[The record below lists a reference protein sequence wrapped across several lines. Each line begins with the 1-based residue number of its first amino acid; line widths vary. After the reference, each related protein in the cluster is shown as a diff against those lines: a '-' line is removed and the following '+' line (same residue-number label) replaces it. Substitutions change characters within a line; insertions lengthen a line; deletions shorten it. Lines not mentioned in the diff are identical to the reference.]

1 MKNLNIKI
9 SVDSANANSN
19 VDKLSK
25 SFKNLKDRVD
35 FGAHLSQFA
44 AGLSA
49 LSGSI
54 AGMIDRSFELADSY
68 KSLVARVNLVS
79 SSNNEFIAGMR
90 EIYAISQSTASGFES
105 TAGLYTSLKTAT
117 ESLAISQRDL
127 LGVTKTINQTL
138 TISGAS
144 ASASSAALIQLS
156 QAFASGV
163 LRGDELNSILE
174 QSPRLARAIADG
186 MGVTVGALR
195 ELGAQG
201 KLTAEE
207 VFNALQN
214 QADTINDEF
223 SKMPLTISNARVKIS
238 NSLLSLVGDLDSV
251 SGASGGVADS
261 LNQLSNWIDKNKSKI
276 IEFGSDTFKSF
287 QLIGS
292 SLILVVNAVRE
303 AFLSAVTLVAS
314 GVKNLSDSINKTINS
329 ILEKV
334 EIAINSFNN
343 FIGVGEISLGR
354 VDVGANI
361 NLDALKAELNKARS
375 TTDEIFKSIKY
386 QISDIAKDSAA
397 EANKELEKIKVSDIK
412 NKVNSSKTL
421 IKAPLKGVKT
431 KLIDPKKEYL
441 DRLNHQIAY
450 YDAIDDLEN
459 KRLKQREK
467 RSFELK
473 ELGLNELQ
481 ISKKLA
487 DEELKYKQD
496 KDLEFLR
503 FKERY
508 YELLGDK
515 VKASNYRLKG
525 REIEMR
531 RDGYSGLEISDA
543 LYGKD
548 ARDQNY
554 ENLNSSMGYDLGI
567 TNQFQNRLNALDEF
581 QAMEAARIEA
591 HYASLEQTQSNHRA
605 KQLEL
610 DRLGM
615 QYRMSIA
622 GAGFDGLA
630 NLAKMFYDASGG
642 KNKAALRAYQSM
654 MVGKAIV
661 NTYTAATNAYAT
673 AGNPYLGAALA
684 AIAIA
689 QGMAQVA
696 MIKAQKFHTG
706 GLVGGGLERDEVP
719 AILQTGEYVL
729 SRRDVANLKDNSK
742 NESNDGVV
750 IVNTL
755 DSAVFEQWANS
766 RNGKRVIKNVISGE

>member
-25 SFKNLKDRVD
+25 SFKNLKERVD

-49 LSGSI
+49 LGGGITNIISS
-54 AGMIDRSFELADSY
+54 SLELADSY
-68 KSLVARVNLVS
+68 KMLEARVSLVS

-186 MGVTVGALR
+186 MNVTVGALR

-261 LNQLSNWIDKNKSKI
+261 LNALSNWIDKNKSKI

-334 EIAINSFNN
+334 ETAINSFNN

-354 VDVGANI
+354 VDVGTNI
-361 NLDALKAELNKARS
+361 NLDALKAELNNARKI
-375 TTDEIFKSIKY
+375 TDEIFKSIKD
-386 QISDIAKDSAA
+386 QVADIAKDSTA
-397 EANKELEKIKVSDIK
+397 EVNIELEKIKVSDIK
-412 NKVNSSKTL
+412 NKVNSSKAL
-421 IKAPLKGVKT
+421 IKTPLKGVKT

-487 DEELKYKQD
+487 NEELKYKQD

-525 REIEMR
+525 REIEMK
-531 RDGYSGLEISDA
+531 RDGYSSSEISDA

-591 HYASLEQTQSNHRA
+591 HYASLENTEANHRA

-610 DRLGM
+610 DRMQM
-615 QYRMSIA
+615 QYRMGIA

-642 KNKAALRAYQSM
+642 KNKAALRAYQAM

-673 AGNPYLGAALA
+673 AGNPILGAALA

>member
-54 AGMIDRSFELADSY
+54 AGVIDRSFELADSY
-68 KSLVARVNLVS
+68 KNLVARVNLVS
-79 SSNNEFIAGMR
+79 ATNDEFIAGMR
-90 EIYAISQSTASGFES
+90 EIYNISQSTASGFEN

-117 ESLAISQRDL
+117 QNLAISQRDL

-195 ELGAQG
+195 DLGAQG

-207 VFNALQN
+207 VFNTLASQG
-214 QADTINDEF
+214 QAIDSEF

-238 NSLLSLVGDLDSV
+238 NSLLSLVGDLDKV
-251 SGASGGVADS
+251 SGASSGVASS
-261 LNQLSNWIDKNKSKI
+261 LDYFSNWIDRNKSKI
-276 IEFGSDTFKSF
+276 IEFGSDTYKSF

-303 AFLSAVTLVAS
+303 SFLSAVTLVAS

-354 VDVGANI
+354 VDVGTNI
-361 NLDALKAELNKARS
+361 NLDALKAELNNARK
-375 TTDEIFKSIKY
+375 TTDEIFKSIKT
-386 QISDIAKDSAA
+386 QVIDIAKDSTA
-397 EANKELEKIKVSDIK
+397 EVNIELEKIKVSDIK
-412 NKVNSSKTL
+412 NKVDNSKAL

-441 DRLNHQIAY
+441 DRLNKQIAY

-473 ELGLNELQ
+473 ELGLNDLQ
-481 ISKKLA
+481 IAENLA
-487 DEELKYKQD
+487 KEEQKIKIE
-496 KDLEFLR
+496 KDLEYLR

-531 RDGYSGLEISDA
+531 RDGYSGLEISDT

-591 HYASLEQTQSNHRA
+591 HYASLENTEANHRA

-610 DRLGM
+610 DRMQM
-615 QYRMSIA
+615 QYRMGIA

-642 KNKAALRAYQSM
+642 KNKAALRAYQAM

-673 AGNPYLGAALA
+673 AGNPILGAALA

>member
-25 SFKNLKDRVD
+25 SFKNLKERVD

-49 LSGSI
+49 LGGGITNIISS
-54 AGMIDRSFELADSY
+54 SLELADSY
-68 KSLVARVNLVS
+68 KSLEARVNLVS

-186 MGVTVGALR
+186 MNVTVGALR

-207 VFNALQN
+207 VFNALASQG
-214 QADTINDEF
+214 QAIDSEF

-238 NSLLSLVGDLDSV
+238 NSLLSLVGDLDKV

-276 IEFGSDTFKSF
+276 IEFGSDTYKSF

-303 AFLSAVTLVAS
+303 SFLSAVTLVAS

-354 VDVGANI
+354 VDVGTNI
-361 NLDALKAELNKARS
+361 NLDALKAELNNARK
-375 TTDEIFKSIKY
+375 TTDEILKSITY
-386 QISDIAKDSAA
+386 QIGDIAKDSVA
-397 EANKELEKIKVSDIK
+397 EANKKLEKIKVSDIK
-412 NKVNSSKTL
+412 NKVNSSKAL
-421 IKAPLKGVKT
+421 IKTPLKGAKT

-487 DEELKYKQD
+487 NEELKYKQD
-496 KDLEFLR
+496 KDLEFLQ

-531 RDGYSGLEISDA
+531 RDGYSNSEISDA

-554 ENLNSSMGYDLGI
+554 ENLNSSIGYDLGI
-567 TNQFQNRLNALDEF
+567 SNQFQNRLNALDEF

-591 HYASLEQTQSNHRA
+591 HYASLENTEANHRA

-610 DRLGM
+610 DRMQM

-642 KNKAALRAYQSM
+642 KNKAALRAYQAM

-673 AGNPYLGAALA
+673 AGNPILGAALA

>member
-49 LSGSI
+49 LGGGITNIISS
-54 AGMIDRSFELADSY
+54 SLELADSY
-68 KSLVARVNLVS
+68 KMLEARVSLVS
-79 SSNNEFIAGMR
+79 SSNNELIAGMR

-117 ESLAISQRDL
+117 QNLAISQKDL

-195 ELGAQG
+195 DLGAQG

-207 VFNALQN
+207 VFNALASQG
-214 QADTINDEF
+214 QAIDSEF

-238 NSLLSLVGDLDSV
+238 NSLLSLVGDLDKV
-251 SGASGGVADS
+251 SGASSGVASS
-261 LNQLSNWIDKNKSKI
+261 LDYFSGWIDKNKSKI
-276 IEFGSDTFKSF
+276 IEFGSDTYKSF

-292 SLILVVNAVRE
+292 GLILVVNAVRE

-334 EIAINSFNN
+334 ETAINSFNN

-361 NLDALKAELNKARS
+361 NLDALKAELNNARK

-386 QISDIAKDSAA
+386 QISDIAKDSVA

-412 NKVNSSKTL
+412 NKANSSKAL

-431 KLIDPKKEYL
+431 KLKDLKKEYL
-441 DRLNHQIAY
+441 DRLNKQIAY

-487 DEELKYKQD
+487 NEELKYKQD
-496 KDLEFLR
+496 KDLEFLQ

-567 TNQFQNRLNALDEF
+567 SNQFQNRLNALDEF

-591 HYASLEQTQSNHRA
+591 HYASLENTEANHRA
-605 KQLEL
+605 KQLEM
-610 DRLGM
+610 DRMQM

-642 KNKAALRAYQSM
+642 KNKSALRAYQAM

-673 AGNPYLGAALA
+673 AGNPILGAALA

-766 RNGKRVIKNVISGE
+766 RNGKRIIKNVISGE

>member
-1 MKNLNIKI
+1 MN
-9 SVDSANANSN
+9 
-19 VDKLSK
+19 
-25 SFKNLKDRVD
+25 
-35 FGAHLSQFA
+35 
-44 AGLSA
+44 
-49 LSGSI
+49 
-54 AGMIDRSFELADSY
+54 
-68 KSLVARVNLVS
+68 
-79 SSNNEFIAGMR
+79 
-90 EIYAISQSTASGFES
+90 
-105 TAGLYTSLKTAT
+105 
-117 ESLAISQRDL
+117 
-127 LGVTKTINQTL
+127 
-138 TISGAS
+138 
-144 ASASSAALIQLS
+144 
-156 QAFASGV
+156 
-163 LRGDELNSILE
+163 
-174 QSPRLARAIADG
+174 
-186 MGVTVGALR
+186 VTVGALR

-214 QADTINDEF
+214 QADVINDEF

-276 IEFGSDTFKSF
+276 IEFGSDTYKSF

-334 EIAINSFNN
+334 ETAINSFNN

-354 VDVGANI
+354 VDVGTNI
-361 NLDALKAELNKARS
+361 NLDALKAELNKARD

-386 QISDIAKDSAA
+386 QISDIAKDSAV
-397 EANKELEKIKVSDIK
+397 EVNIELEKIKVSDIK
-412 NKVNSSKTL
+412 NKVNSSKAL
-421 IKAPLKGVKT
+421 IKTPLKGVKT

-473 ELGLNELQ
+473 ELGLNDLQ
-481 ISKKLA
+481 IAENLA
-487 DEELKYKQD
+487 KEEQKIKIE
-496 KDLEFLR
+496 KDLEYLR

-531 RDGYSGLEISDA
+531 RDGYSNSEISDT

-567 TNQFQNRLNALDEF
+567 SNQFQNRLNALDEF
-581 QAMEAARIEA
+581 QSMEAARIEA
-591 HYASLEQTQSNHRA
+591 HYASLENTEANHRA

-642 KNKAALRAYQSM
+642 KNKAALRAYQTM

-673 AGNPYLGAALA
+673 AGNPILGAALA
-684 AIAIA
+684 AMAIA

-696 MIKAQKFHTG
+696 QIKAQKFHDG
-706 GLVGGGLERDEVP
+706 GYVGSGLARDEVP
-719 AILQTGEYVL
+719 TILQTGEYVL
-729 SRRDVANLKDNSK
+729 SRKDVANLKDNGTNRQSD
-742 NESNDGVV
+742 SSSVV
-750 IVNTL
+750 IVNTI
-755 DSAVFEQWANS
+755 DPDMFNQWANS
-766 RNGKRVIKNVISGE
+766 RNGRRVIKNVISS

>member
-54 AGMIDRSFELADSY
+54 AGVIDRSFELADSY
-68 KSLVARVNLVS
+68 KSLVARVSLVS

-117 ESLAISQRDL
+117 QNLAISQKDL

-195 ELGAQG
+195 DLGAQG

-207 VFNALQN
+207 VFNALASQG
-214 QADTINDEF
+214 QAIDSEF

-238 NSLLSLVGDLDSV
+238 NSLLSLVGDLDKV
-251 SGASGGVADS
+251 SGASSGVASS
-261 LNQLSNWIDKNKSKI
+261 LDYFSGWIDKNKSKI

-292 SLILVVNAVRE
+292 GLILVVNAVRE
-303 AFLSAVTLVAS
+303 SFLSAVTLVAS
-314 GVKNLSDSINKTINS
+314 GVKNISDSINKTINS

-334 EIAINSFNN
+334 ETAINSFNN

-354 VDVGANI
+354 VDVGASI
-361 NLDALKAELNKARS
+361 NLDALKAELNNARK
-375 TTDEIFKSIKY
+375 TTDEIFKSIKD
-386 QISDIAKDSAA
+386 QVIDIAKDSTA
-397 EANKELEKIKVSDIK
+397 EVNIELEKIKVSDIK
-412 NKVNSSKTL
+412 NKVDSSKAF
-421 IKAPLKGVKT
+421 IKTPLKGVKT

-441 DRLNHQIAY
+441 DRLNKQIAY

-487 DEELKYKQD
+487 NEELKYKQD

-525 REIEMR
+525 REIEMK
-531 RDGYSGLEISDA
+531 RDGYSSSEISDA

-554 ENLNSSMGYDLGI
+554 ENLNSSMGYGLGI
-567 TNQFQNRLNALDEF
+567 SNQFQNRLNALDEF
-581 QAMEAARIEA
+581 QSMEAARIEA
-591 HYASLEQTQSNHRA
+591 HYASLENTEANHRA
-605 KQLEL
+605 KQLEM
-610 DRLGM
+610 DRMQM

-642 KNKAALRAYQSM
+642 KNKAALRAYQAM

-673 AGNPYLGAALA
+673 AGNPILGAALA

>member
-54 AGMIDRSFELADSY
+54 AGVIDRSFELADSY

-127 LGVTKTINQTL
+127 LGVTKIINQTL

-261 LNQLSNWIDKNKSKI
+261 LNALSNWIDKNKSKI

-334 EIAINSFNN
+334 ETAINSFNK
-343 FIGVGEISLGR
+343 FIGVGEVSLGR
-354 VDVGANI
+354 VDIGASI
-361 NLDALKAELNKARS
+361 NLEGLKAELNSARDK
-375 TTDEIFKSIKY
+375 TDEIFKSIKD
-386 QISDIAKDSAA
+386 QVADIAKDSTA

-412 NKVNSSKTL
+412 NKVNSSKAL
-421 IKAPLKGVKT
+421 IKTPLKGVKT
-431 KLIDPKKEYL
+431 KLVDPKKEYL

-473 ELGLNELQ
+473 ELGLNDLQ
-481 ISKKLA
+481 IAENLA
-487 DEELKYKQD
+487 KEEQKIKIE
-496 KDLEFLR
+496 KDLEYLR

-531 RDGYSGLEISDA
+531 RDGYSNSEISDA

-567 TNQFQNRLNALDEF
+567 SNQFQNRLNALDEF

-591 HYASLEQTQSNHRA
+591 HYASLENTEANHRA

-642 KNKAALRAYQSM
+642 KNKAALRAYQAM

-673 AGNPYLGAALA
+673 AGNPILGAALA

>member
-1 MKNLNIKI
+1 MN
-9 SVDSANANSN
+9 
-19 VDKLSK
+19 
-25 SFKNLKDRVD
+25 
-35 FGAHLSQFA
+35 
-44 AGLSA
+44 
-49 LSGSI
+49 
-54 AGMIDRSFELADSY
+54 
-68 KSLVARVNLVS
+68 
-79 SSNNEFIAGMR
+79 
-90 EIYAISQSTASGFES
+90 
-105 TAGLYTSLKTAT
+105 
-117 ESLAISQRDL
+117 
-127 LGVTKTINQTL
+127 
-138 TISGAS
+138 
-144 ASASSAALIQLS
+144 
-156 QAFASGV
+156 
-163 LRGDELNSILE
+163 
-174 QSPRLARAIADG
+174 
-186 MGVTVGALR
+186 VTVGALR

-214 QADTINDEF
+214 QADVINDEF
-223 SKMPLTISNARVKIS
+223 SKMPLTISNGRVKIS

-276 IEFGSDTFKSF
+276 IEFGSDTYKSF

-334 EIAINSFNN
+334 ETAINSFNN

-354 VDVGANI
+354 VDVGTNI
-361 NLDALKAELNKARS
+361 NLDALKAELNKARD

-386 QISDIAKDSAA
+386 QISDIAKDSAV
-397 EANKELEKIKVSDIK
+397 EVNIELEKIKVSDIK
-412 NKVNSSKTL
+412 NKVNSSKAL
-421 IKAPLKGVKT
+421 IKTPLKGVKT

-441 DRLNHQIAY
+441 DRLNKQIAY

-473 ELGLNELQ
+473 ELGLNDLQ
-481 ISKKLA
+481 IAENLA
-487 DEELKYKQD
+487 KEEQKIKIE
-496 KDLEFLR
+496 KDLEYLR

-531 RDGYSGLEISDA
+531 RDGYSNSEISDT

-567 TNQFQNRLNALDEF
+567 SNQFQNRLNALDEF
-581 QAMEAARIEA
+581 QSMEAARIEA
-591 HYASLEQTQSNHRA
+591 HYASLENTEANHRA

-622 GAGFDGLA
+622 GAGFDGLGA
-630 NLAKMFYDASGG
+630 LAKMFYDASGG
-642 KNKAALRAYQSM
+642 KNKAALRAYQTM

-673 AGNPYLGAALA
+673 AGNPILGAALA
-684 AIAIA
+684 AVAIA

-706 GLVGGGLERDEVP
+706 GLVGGFNNLERDEVP

-729 SRRDVANLKDNSK
+729 SRREVASLKNNSNSGDNSG
-742 NESNDGVV
+742 GVV

-766 RNGKRVIKNVISGE
+766 RNGRRVIKNVISGE

>member
-54 AGMIDRSFELADSY
+54 AGVIDRSFELADSY

-238 NSLLSLVGDLDSV
+238 NSLLSLVGDLDKV
-251 SGASGGVADS
+251 SGASSGVASS
-261 LNQLSNWIDKNKSKI
+261 LDYFSGWIDKNKSKI

-303 AFLSAVTLVAS
+303 SFLSAVTLVAS

-354 VDVGANI
+354 VDVGTNI
-361 NLDALKAELNKARS
+361 NLDALKAELNNARK
-375 TTDEIFKSIKY
+375 TTDEIFKSIKT
-386 QISDIAKDSAA
+386 QVIDIAKDSTA
-397 EANKELEKIKVSDIK
+397 EVNIELEKIKVSDIK
-412 NKVNSSKTL
+412 NKVNSSKAL
-421 IKAPLKGVKT
+421 IKTPLKGVKT
-431 KLIDPKKEYL
+431 KLVDPKKEYL
-441 DRLNHQIAY
+441 DRLNKQIAY

-487 DEELKYKQD
+487 NEELKYKQD

-531 RDGYSGLEISDA
+531 RDGYSGLEISDT

-591 HYASLEQTQSNHRA
+591 HYASLENTEANHRA

-610 DRLGM
+610 DRMQM

-642 KNKAALRAYQSM
+642 KNKAALRAYQAM

-673 AGNPYLGAALA
+673 AGNPILGAALA

>member
-54 AGMIDRSFELADSY
+54 AGVIDRSFELADSY

-90 EIYAISQSTASGFES
+90 EIYNISQSTASGFES

-276 IEFGSDTFKSF
+276 IELGSDTFKSF

-591 HYASLEQTQSNHRA
+591 HYASLENTEANHRA

-610 DRLGM
+610 DRMQM

-642 KNKAALRAYQSM
+642 KNKAALRAYQAM

-673 AGNPYLGAALA
+673 AGNPILGAALA